1 MSLLQKI
8 SIFVL
13 LICLLAGSTVAQQ
26 QSVPGRVLFRISP
39 EAIESFRAAFSSSI
53 STDKH
58 FDPQRCAV
66 NDSKAISALLQLP
79 TAVKVIALKPFVAQ
93 HNVVLEELREKG
105 NPILFAQ
112 VKNVNRTYES
122 ETVHLLRVSE
132 EQLSRWFELITDES
146 IAPEVLSTILK
157 KNDLVEAAE
166 PRYKY
171 SLCFTPN
178 DSLYS
183 QQYSLPLIHAPEAW
197 DIQRCDSTM
206 LVAVDDIGTDWT
218 HIDLRNAIYINK
230 GETGVDADG
239 LDKRSN
245 GVDDDGDGFIDD
257 WHGWDFSGINNTA
270 PDNDPYPGREHGTHT
285 GGIMA
290 ASGNNRAGVCGVA
303 FGAKLLAIKCGDNGG
318 QDVSFGY
325 EGIIY
330 AADMGSKVVN
340 NSWGGNTRSD
350 VGQGIVNYAT
360 AKNCVVVAASGNNG
374 IFEDFFPASFDN
386 VLSVSSVDED
396 GSLSSFSNRGTHVD
410 VCAPGG
416 GVLSTVPNNGYA
428 RLSGTSMASPTAA
441 GAIALIRQKYPNFEP
456 AQAIEQLRVTGGAVT
471 NNPFSEYTGGG
482 LIDIAK
488 AVGASA
494 KHSARIVSV
503 EIDDDDND
511 HQLTSSEGADIA
523 LSVRNYL
530 DPIVNLQAQ
539 IEIVSGAEYISNF
552 TPFIQFG
559 NANTLDLIQNVVGSF
574 HLTVAPN
581 APPNKVIT
589 VRVKFSSK
597 PSNYGPDIDYFSF
610 TINRSYLDLN
620 KNNLTVT
627 VDSKGGIGYNDPRG
641 NAQGS
646 GFVWT
651 NSPPFILPQNKS
663 VLSQAG
669 LMIGIDTNHVV
680 ASAPGQYSDTYA
692 DQDFKTTSAAHY
704 ISQPDRPNAIQE
716 IETFYNDSIA
726 AADIQVGVSVRSRSY
741 VFTEGTSSDAVVFD
755 YMISKRVPENGI
767 APSDS
772 TAIAL
777 FMDWDIGASGV
788 ANTTSVSSVDSSIFI
803 TKRIDP
809 QYPIVGIKLISNI
822 PSQSSQNFYAL
833 ENDGSNG
840 SYQTYYGFP
849 KRAKWFTMTT
859 PRPAAGP
866 NDVSMIFG
874 LKNVP
879 LASSDSVQ
887 VTYVIALG
895 GDENALKSSIDK
907 TEQLWKGITLVH
919 QIPASTFD
927 LQCYPNPFS
936 DIVHLNWINNN
947 TQTSLITITDVLGR
961 VVVSEQVMGNTV
973 TLDLHSLSRG
983 VYHLVLE
990 SNGKRSEQTLVAQ

>member
-8 SIFVL
+8 SILFIFV
-13 LICLLAGSTVAQQ
+13 CLLAGSTTAQLH
-26 QSVPGRVLFRISP
+26 SVPGRVLFRISP
-39 EAIESFRAAFSSSI
+39 DAVEAFRQGFSPYI

-66 NDSKAISALLQLP
+66 NDPKAISALLQLP
-79 TAVKVIALKPFVAQ
+79 NAVKVIALKPFVAQ

-112 VKNVNRTYES
+112 VKNTDRISES
-122 ETVHLLRVSE
+122 ENVHLLRVSE
-132 EQLSRWFELITDES
+132 EQLSRWFELITDTS
-146 IAPEVLSTILK
+146 ITPEALSKILK
-157 KNDLVEAAE
+157 KNGLIESAE

-183 QQYSLPLIHAPEAW
+183 QQYSLQLINAPAAW

-230 GETGVDADG
+230 GETGFDADG

-257 WHGWDFSGINNTA
+257 WHGWDFSGDNNTA
-270 PDNDPYPGREHGTHT
+270 PDNDPFPGREHGTHT

-290 ASGNNRAGVCGVA
+290 ASGNNRSGVCGVA
-303 FGAKLLAIKCGDNGG
+303 FGAKLLVIKCGDNTGS
-318 QDVSFGY
+318 DVSFGY
-325 EGIIY
+325 EGIVY

-350 VGQGIVNYAT
+350 VGQGIINYAT
-360 AKNCVVVAASGNNG
+360 AKNCVVVAASGNDG
-374 IFEDFFPASFDN
+374 RFEDFYPASFDN
-386 VLSVSSVDED
+386 VLSVSSVDQNA
-396 GSLSSFSNRGTHVD
+396 SLSSFSNFGTHVD

-416 GVLSTVPNNGYA
+416 GVLSTVPGNSYA
-428 RLSGTSMASPTAA
+428 NLSGTSMASPTAA
-441 GAIALIRQKYPNFEP
+441 GAIALIRQKYPNLNP
-456 AQAIEQLRVTGGAVT
+456 AQAIEQLRVSSGGLT
-471 NNPFSEYTGGG
+471 SNPFPEYTGGG
-482 LIDIAK
+482 LINIAN
-488 AVGASA
+488 ALGASP

-503 EIDDDDND
+503 EINDEDND

-530 DPIVNLQAQ
+530 DPIMNLQAQ

-552 TPFIQFG
+552 TPLIQFG
-559 NANTLDLIQNVVGSF
+559 NANTLDVIQNVVGSF
-574 HLTVAPN
+574 HLSVAAN
-581 APPNKVIT
+581 APPNQVIT

-641 NAQGS
+641 NSQGS

-651 NSPPFILPQNKS
+651 NSPPFISPQNNS

-680 ASAPGQYSDTYA
+680 ASASGQYSGADA
-692 DQDFKTTSAAHY
+692 DQDFSTTSAARY
-704 ISQPDRPNAIQE
+704 VPEPDRSNAIQE
-716 IETFYNDSIA
+716 IETYYNDA
-726 AADIQVGVSVRSRSY
+726 LADPEVQVGVSVRSRSY
-741 VFTEGTSSDAVVFD
+741 VFTQGASADAAVFD
-755 YMISKRVPENGI
+755 YLIVRGTPENGI
-767 APSDS
+767 AASDS

-777 FMDWDIGASGV
+777 FMDWDIGASGG

-803 TKRIDP
+803 TKRLDP
-809 QYPIVGIKLISNI
+809 QYPMVGIKLISAI
-822 PSQSSQNFYAL
+822 PSQASQNFYAL

-840 SYQTYYGFP
+840 SYQTYNGYP
-849 KRAKWFTMTT
+849 KYAKWITMTT
-859 PRPAAGP
+859 PRPNAGP
-866 NDVSMIFG
+866 SDVSMILG

-879 LASSDSVQ
+879 LASIDSIE
-887 VTYVIALG
+887 VTYIIALG
-895 GDENALKSSIDK
+895 GDENAVKSSIDK
-907 TEQLWKGITLVH
+907 TEQLWNGTSGVH
-919 QIPASTFD
+919 QIPSSTVD
-927 LQCYPNPFS
+927 IQCYPNPFS
-936 DIVHLNWINNN
+936 DIVHLNWVSNDRE
-947 TQTSLITITDVLGR
+947 TSFITITDVLGR
-961 VVVSEQVMGNTV
+961 VVVSKEVSQQRI
-973 TLDLHSLSRG
+973 TLDLRSLSRG

>member
-1 MSLLQKI
+1 M
-8 SIFVL
+8 
-13 LICLLAGSTVAQQ
+13 LICLLAGAGVAQQ
-26 QSVPGRVLFRISP
+26 PTVPGRVLFRISP
-39 EAIESFRAAFSSSI
+39 NAVESFRQAFSPYISS
-53 STDKH
+53 DKH
-58 FDPQRCAV
+58 FDPQRCALS
-66 NDSKAISALLQLP
+66 DPHAITTLLQLP
-79 TAVKVIALKPFVAQ
+79 AAVRVIALKPFVAQ
-93 HNVVLEELREKG
+93 HNVVLEKLREKG

-112 VKNVNRTYES
+112 VKNVDRINEN
-122 ETVHLLRVSE
+122 ETIHSLRVSE
-132 EQLSRWFELITDES
+132 EQLSRWFELITDTT
-146 IAPEVLSTILK
+146 IAPEALSAILK
-157 KNDLVEAAE
+157 KNGIVESAE

-171 SLCFTPN
+171 NLCFTPN

-183 QQYSLPLIHAPEAW
+183 YQYSLPLIHAPEAW

-206 LVAVDDIGTDWT
+206 LIAVDDIGTDWT
-218 HIDLRNAIYINK
+218 HIDLRNAIYINA

-245 GVDDDGDGFIDD
+245 GIDDDGDGFIDD
-257 WHGWDFSGINNTA
+257 WHGWDFAGITNIA

-285 GGIMA
+285 AGIMA

-303 FGAKLLAIKCGDNGG
+303 FGAKLLALKCGDNTGV
-318 QDVSFGY
+318 DISFGY
-325 EGIIY
+325 EGIVY

-340 NSWGGNTRSD
+340 NSWGGNMRSD
-350 VGQGIVNYAT
+350 VGQEIVNYAT
-360 AKNCVVVAASGNNG
+360 AKNCVVVAASGNSG
-374 IFEDFFPASFDN
+374 ILQDFFPASFNN
-386 VLSVSSVDED
+386 VLSVSSVDQD
-396 GSLSSFSNRGTHVD
+396 ASLSYFSNFGTHVD

-416 GVLSTVPNNGYA
+416 GVLSTVPGNSYA
-428 RLSGTSMASPTAA
+428 QLSGTSMASPTAA

-456 AQAIEQLRVTGGAVT
+456 AQTIELLRATCGPLT
-471 NNPFSEYTGGG
+471 NNPFPEYTGGG
-482 LIDIAK
+482 LINIAK
-488 AVGASA
+488 ALGASA

-511 HQLTSSEGADIA
+511 HQLTSNEGADIA

-530 DPIVNLQAQ
+530 DPVVNLQAQ

-552 TPFIQFG
+552 TPLIQFG
-559 NANTLDLIQNVVGSF
+559 NANTLDLIQNVIGSF

-581 APPNKVIT
+581 APPNKMII
-589 VRVKFSSK
+589 VRVKFTSK

-620 KNNLTVT
+620 KNNLTIT

-646 GFVWT
+646 GFIWT
-651 NSPPFILPQNKS
+651 NPPPFISPQNRS

-680 ASAPGQYSDTYA
+680 ASAPGQYSDVDA
-692 DQDFKTTSAAHY
+692 DQDFKTTSAAQY
-704 ISQPDRPNAIQE
+704 LSVPDRPKAVQE
-716 IETFYNDSIA
+716 IETFYNDSLA
-726 AADIQVGVSVRSRSY
+726 SADIQVGVSVRSRSY
-741 VFTEGTSSDAVVFD
+741 VFTEGASADAVVFD
-755 YMISKRVPENGI
+755 YMISKRLAENGV
-767 APSDS
+767 APSDA

-788 ANTTSVSSVDSSIFI
+788 ANTTSVSAVDSSIFI

-809 QYPIVGIKLISNI
+809 QYPMVGIKLISEI

-840 SYQTYYGFP
+840 SYQTYNGFP

-859 PRPAAGP
+859 QRPTAGP

-879 LASSDSVQ
+879 LASHDSIRM
-887 VTYVIALG
+887 TYVIALG
-895 GDENALKSSIDK
+895 GDENALKVSIDK
-907 TEQLWKGITLVH
+907 TEQLWNGSNAVH
-919 QIPASTFD
+919 QTPASTD
-927 LQCYPNPFS
+927 GLQCYPNPVS
-936 DIVHLNWINNN
+936 DIVHLNWNNDGG
-947 TQTSLITITDVLGR
+947 QPSQILLTDVLGR
-961 VVVSEQVMGNTV
+961 VVISQQAIGNTL
-973 TLDLHSLSRG
+973 TLNMASRARG
-983 VYHLVLE
+983 VYHLVVE
-990 SNGKRSEQTLVAQ
+990 SNGKHSEQTLVLQ